1 MAMEVISFEFEVVPD
16 TTKCKHREGACEKC
30 GTTDRR
36 DVKHTTQKGRGRVAQ
51 ITQDRKKAKR

>member
-1 MAMEVISFEFEVVPD
+1 MEVISFEFEVVPD

-36 DVKHTTQKGRGRVAQ
+36 DVKHTTKDGRGRVAQ
-51 ITQDRKKAKR
+51 IREKAKR

>member
-1 MAMEVISFEFEVVPD
+1 MDAISFEFEVIPD
-16 TTKCKHREGACEKC
+16 VTKCKHREGACEKC

-51 ITQDRKKAKR
+51 LGKKAKR

>member
-1 MAMEVISFEFEVVPD
+1 MAMEVISFEFEVIPD
-16 TTKCKHREGACEKC
+16 VTKCKHREGTCEKC

-51 ITQDRKKAKR
+51 IREKAKR